1 MATLLTSEELSF
13 ILKAG
18 EGTCCQAG
26 KTSPEG
32 DGMEI
37 NMKKALKITGILLA
51 LVILA
56 ALLVE
61 FFFWPSYMLSE
72 KRAVPGED
80 NDDEITVMS
89 YNIRYFNPLDLG
101 KRSWFYRAS
110 LVTEDVARVQPD
122 IIGFQEVTWVHQGY
136 LERTMEGY
144 DSVVAYRDDFILSEG
159 CPIFYRTDKYT
170 KVSAGSFWISETP
183 DQMTK
188 IEGAEHY
195 RVCIWIVLEDKVS
208 GERISV
214 FNAHL
219 DSKGEKARDKGIDV
233 VLDKINE
240 LGEGSVILMG
250 DLNDTPDS
258 KPIIKAAAALNDA
271 GAVAPVR
278 DEGYTYHAWGE
289 KLDNERIDYIMVSG
303 DASRILE
310 YRRVDNLHGDVYASD
325 HAPIYVKLRVG

>member
-1 MATLLTSEELSF
+1 MSAAGALLTSEELSF

-18 EGTCCQAG
+18 EGTHCQAG

-32 DGMEI
+32 DGREI
-37 NMKKALKITGILLA
+37 NMKKALKITGISLA

-89 YNIRYFNPLDLG
+89 YNIRYFNPLDIG

-144 DSVVAYRDDFILSEG
+144 
-159 CPIFYRTDKYT
+159 
-170 KVSAGSFWISETP
+170 
-183 DQMTK
+183 
-188 IEGAEHY
+188 
-195 RVCIWIVLEDKVS
+195 
-208 GERISV
+208 
-214 FNAHL
+214 
-219 DSKGEKARDKGIDV
+219 
-233 VLDKINE
+233 
-240 LGEGSVILMG
+240 
-250 DLNDTPDS
+250 
-258 KPIIKAAAALNDA
+258 
-271 GAVAPVR
+271 
-278 DEGYTYHAWGE
+278 TYHAWGE

-310 YRRVDNLHGDVYASD
+310 YRRVDNLHGGVYASD